1 MKVNY
6 NKQIST
12 DFEPLR
18 FHSEKKQSAL
28 AEKVLKMN
36 SYAFK
41 KPKENETVNLWPGVS
56 RTTGQTTYGDKILI
70 EKRLLNDSSSYQQTA
85 DISSFRMDTLDQ
97 QRQNRANKIRMPTEI
112 LSRNP

>member
-1 MKVNY
+1 MSFRESLTDLAGVKIFKPDSNLNHPTVMKVNY
-6 NKQIST
+6 NKQISV

-41 KPKENETVNLWPGVS
+41 
-56 RTTGQTTYGDKILI
+56 
-70 EKRLLNDSSSYQQTA
+70 
-85 DISSFRMDTLDQ
+85 
-97 QRQNRANKIRMPTEI
+97 
-112 LSRNP
+112 